1 MVMEP
6 ISSRNTREG
15 EAIFSSF
22 LAAFT
27 AARAAD
33 CMALT
38 TPERPA
44 LMPAFRPAM
53 ALVPMDFRLVAVRL
67 LETAFFTLAET
78 VVPAPLMS

>member
-1 MVMEP
+1 MVMKP
-6 ISSRNTREG
+6 TSSRNTREG

-33 CMALT
+33 CIALT

-53 ALVPMDFRLVAVRL
+53 ALVSMDFRLVAVRL
-67 LETAFFTLAET
+67 RETAFFTLEET
-78 VVPAPLMS
+78 VLPAPLMS